1 MKFVYAYRDSQNVR
15 HDDVIIASSKDDAF
29 KKVRALGRRPFFVD
43 LAPGFWNR
51 LQAIGK
57 RGAAILILA
66 LALIGALI
74 IVFRRG
80 QPAELDYFDSSMRRY
95 PLGDSALID
104 EGIRTGWAN
113 VFALQGDRFFA
124 SYAIPGVVP
133 AVRDATESEI
143 RKALTPEQTSPSV
156 VALGQ
161 RTSSSVEQLDTS
173 SIEARQVRAMVNGVK
188 EELREYLAAG
198 GTITAFCVRLKQREY
213 EEVSCYQRATTEIE
227 TAVDRGADARS
238 VTEIVNRN
246 NIQLRQLGIRT
257 IPMPVPSR

>member
-66 LALIGALI
+66 LALVGALI
-74 IVFRRG
+74 IVFRRS
-80 QPAELDYFDSSMRRY
+80 QPAELDYFGSSTRRY
-95 PLGDSALID
+95 PIGDPAIIAD
-104 EGIRTGWAN
+104 GIRTGWAN
-113 VFALQGDRFFA
+113 VFVLQGDRFFA

-133 AVRDATESEI
+133 AIRDATESEI
-143 RKALTPEQTSPSV
+143 RQALTPEQTSPSV
-156 VALGQ
+156 
-161 RTSSSVEQLDTS
+161 EQLDTS
-173 SIEARQVRAMVNGVK
+173 SIESRQVRAMVKGVK

-198 GTITAFCVRLKQREY
+198 GTIAAFCIRLKQRQN
-213 EEVSCYQRATTEIE
+213 EEIGYYQRAKTEIE
-227 TAVDRGADARS
+227 TAQERGASERELIDLLTRS
-238 VTEIVNRN
+238 NER
-246 NIQLRQLGIRT
+246 LRRLGICPIVR
-257 IPMPVPSR
+257 P

>member
-80 QPAELDYFDSSMRRY
+80 QPAELDYFDSAMRRY

-143 RKALTPEQTSPSV
+143 RQALTPERTSP
-156 VALGQ
+156 
-161 RTSSSVEQLDTS
+161 SVEQLDTS
-173 SIEARQVRAMVNGVK
+173 SIESRQMRAMVNGVK

-198 GTITAFCVRLKQREY
+198 GTITAFCVRLKQRQY

-257 IPMPVPSR
+257 IPMPKEGF

>member
-133 AVRDATESEI
+133 AVRDTTEDEI
-143 RKALTPEQTSPSV
+143 RQALTPEQP
-156 VALGQ
+156 
-161 RTSSSVEQLDTS
+161 SSSVDLDPS
-173 SIEARQVRAMVNGVK
+173 SIESRQMRAMVNGVK

-198 GTITAFCVRLKQREY
+198 GTITAFCVRLKQRQY

-257 IPMPVPSR
+257 IPMPKEGF

>member
-80 QPAELDYFDSSMRRY
+80 QPAELDYFDSAMRRY

-133 AVRDATESEI
+133 AIRDATESEI
-143 RKALTPEQTSPSV
+143 RQALTPEQP
-156 VALGQ
+156 
-161 RTSSSVEQLDTS
+161 SSSVEQLDTS

-198 GTITAFCVRLKQREY
+198 GTITAFCVRLKQRQH
-213 EEVSCYQRATTEIE
+213 EEVSCYQRAKTEIE